1 MKKTIFVILL
11 LACVS
16 SIAFCQTWFQ
26 ASVEHKF
33 NKIAGLSISNELG
46 YNINIGKIGFQPSLD
61 YTYFSDGNQTQTLLF
76 KCVTLMYPLHDS
88 GVIPYVSVSA
98 AHLTTYPDVQTAFGY
113 SAQAGVGFELT
124 KNAQFFFQYRYFKYE
139 TLLQGQL
146 TQFGIMYIFG
156 S

>member
-11 LACVS
+11 IVLIS

-26 ASVEHKF
+26 ASIEHKL
-33 NKIAGLSISNELG
+33 NKVAGLSVSNELG
-46 YNINIGKIGFQPSLD
+46 YNFNVGRFGIQPSVD

-76 KCVTLMYPLHDS
+76 KCVTVAYPVVIGS
-88 GVIPYVSVSA
+88 VIPYISVSG
-98 AHLTTYPDVQTAFGY
+98 AHLTTYPDVQSAFGY

-146 TQFGIMYIFG
+146 TQFGIMYTFG
-156 S
+156 G